1 MSVRVNSLPGT
12 FTYSVHALCLPSP
25 RPLHYLLG
33 ITLEAGL
40 HWCILQEFDG
50 QAAYAPFHEAAF
62 KQRLTQA
69 AAYELD
75 LMQQMLDWREG
86 EIHNEIRLLD
96 AAEDGSQG
104 KRQPMKLCYL
114 PW

>member
-1 MSVRVNSLPGT
+1 M
-12 FTYSVHALCLPSP
+12 HALYLPSSGP
-25 RPLHYLLG
+25 SQCLLG
-33 ITLEAGL
+33 TKLEAGL

-69 AAYELD
+69 APYELD
-75 LMQQMLDWREG
+75 LMQQVLDWREG

-96 AAEDGSQG
+96 AVEDGSQG
-104 KRQPMKLCYL
+104 KSQPMKLCYL
-114 PW
+114 PC